1 MAEAA
6 TAGGGQGVVRKLP
19 DDLANQIAAGEV
31 VERPASVAKE
41 LIENAV
47 DASATRIR
55 IDVEGG
61 GIGLIRV
68 SDDGVGMTALDA
80 KLALERHATSKIATL
95 ADLARIQSYGFRGEA
110 LPSIASVSRFTLRTR
125 RRSDDAGTEVV
136 VEGGAAPRAQPC
148 GVAPGTTVEVRDLF
162 FNVPA
167 RRKFLRSLATESAHV
182 TEVAES
188 AALASP
194 ERTIILAR
202 EGRIVRE
209 WLRVA
214 DREQRVTAAFT
225 GETLAPC
232 RGKRG
237 PLRVE
242 AFLSRPERA
251 RAAATALTL
260 LVNGRVVRDRAL
272 ARAVAQAYGSVLD
285 PMRYPL
291 GAVYLD
297 LDPALVD
304 VNVHPQKAEV
314 RFADGRA
321 VGEALFKILA
331 DELSRA
337 FGFPVAV
344 RTWNR
349 ARTSDPARDV
359 PAVSSS
365 SEPPPALGT
374 DFPPIAGFAASP
386 SAASEEEPRLPW
398 SFPAGT
404 TRDPSGAALDF
415 AGGTGIAS
423 GAAAAPGVAAPG
435 TEIGGTEVRTYPL
448 LEPLASSRPSFGRL
462 SFIAQVK
469 QTYLICEGPD
479 GLYVLDQHAAAER
492 VTFHRLRTAYA
503 GRDIATQALLF
514 PVAVEVSASDVAF
527 VEEEQRV
534 LAEIGLDV
542 RAVGATTIAVHA
554 VPRLL
559 ARAKPENVV
568 RDLVAELT
576 RTGGRAF
583 SNAVD
588 LVLATMAC
596 HGSIRAGDRLSPEEA
611 AALLLSLDAVDFS
624 GHCPHGR
631 PIVTR
636 IGWDEL
642 ERKVGRR

>member
-1 MAEAA
+1 MAEGA
-6 TAGGGQGVVRKLP
+6 TAGAGQGVVRKLP

-47 DASATRIR
+47 DASATRVR

-68 SDDGVGMTALDA
+68 SDDGVGMTAVDA
-80 KLALERHATSKIATL
+80 ALSLERHATSKIASL

-125 RRSDDAGTEVV
+125 QRGDDAGTEVV
-136 VEGGAAPRAQPC
+136 VCGGAPPTIKPC
-148 GVAPGTTVEVRDLF
+148 GIAPGTTVEVRELF

-209 WLRVA
+209 WLRV
-214 DREQRVTAAFT
+214 DSREQRVASAF
-225 GETLAPC
+225 GDETLAPC
-232 RGKRG
+232 RGERG

-349 ARTSDPARDV
+349 ARPSDPARDF
-359 PAVSSS
+359 PTGAAAVAGSV
-365 SEPPPALGT
+365 EREFPTGAPGT
-374 DFPPIAGFAASP
+374 TVGAGTANSG
-386 SAASEEEPRLPW
+386 EPRLPW

-404 TRDPSGAALDF
+404 AREPFEHARELAGPPAVGPGAAE
-415 AGGTGIAS
+415 S
-423 GAAAAPGVAAPG
+423 G
-435 TEIGGTEVRTYPL
+435 TEIRAAEMRAYPL
-448 LEPLASSRPSFGRL
+448 LEPVTSGRPSFGRL
-462 SFIAQVK
+462 GFIAQVK

-479 GLYVLDQHAAAER
+479 GLYVIDQHAAAER

-514 PVAVEVSASDVAF
+514 PVTVEVTPSDVAF
-527 VEEEQRV
+527 VEEEQRA

-542 RAVGATTIAVHA
+542 RAVGPSTIAVHA
-554 VPRLL
+554 MPRLL

-568 RDLVAELT
+568 RDLIAELT

-596 HGSIRAGDRLSPEEA
+596 HGSIRAGDRLSSEEA
-611 AALLLSLDAVDFS
+611 TALLVSLDNVDFS

>member
-1 MAEAA
+1 MTDGSHEP
-6 TAGGGQGVVRKLP
+6 AGGDDVVRRLP

-47 DASATRIR
+47 DARATRIR

-68 SDDGVGMTALDA
+68 SDDGAGMTARDA

-95 ADLARIQSYGFRGEA
+95 DDLTRIQSYGFRGEA

-125 RRSDDAGTEVV
+125 RRVDDAGTEVI
-136 VEGGAAPRAQPC
+136 VEGGSAAVVKPC
-148 GVAPGTTVEVRDLF
+148 GIAPGTTVEVRDLF

-182 TEVAES
+182 TEVAEA

-194 ERTIILAR
+194 ERTLVLAR
-202 EGRIVRE
+202 EGRVVRE
-209 WLRVA
+209 WLRVES
-214 DREQRVTAAFT
+214 RQERVTAAF
-225 GETLAPC
+225 GDEVLAPC
-232 RGKRG
+232 RGERG

-251 RAAATALTL
+251 RAAASALTL

-297 LDPALVD
+297 IDPSLLD

-314 RFADGRA
+314 RFSDGRA
-321 VGEALFKILA
+321 VAEALFKILA
-331 DELSRA
+331 DELARA

-349 ARTSDPARDV
+349 ARATDPARDF
-359 PAVSSS
+359 PAVNMGA
-365 SEPPPALGT
+365 PG
-374 DFPPIAGFAASP
+374 PITATRDDDV
-386 SAASEEEPRLPW
+386 RLPW
-398 SFPAGT
+398 SFATGGGEASCDAGAVPPVAT
-404 TRDPSGAALDF
+404 SG
-415 AGGTGIAS
+415 
-423 GAAAAPGVAAPG
+423 
-435 TEIGGTEVRTYPL
+435 EREVHPYPL
-448 LEPLASSRPSFGRL
+448 FEPLTSPRPSFARL
-462 SFIAQVK
+462 SFVAQVK
-469 QTYLICEGPD
+469 QTYLLCEGID

-492 VTFHRLRTAYA
+492 VTFHRLRRAYV

-514 PVAVEVSASDVAF
+514 PVRVEVTPSDIAF
-527 VEEEQRV
+527 VEEEQRA

-542 RAVGATTIAVHA
+542 RAVGPTTLAVHA
-554 VPRLL
+554 MPRLL
-559 ARAKPENVV
+559 SRAKPENVV

-596 HGSIRAGDRLSPEEA
+596 HGSIRAGDRLSAVEA
-611 AALLLSLDAVDFS
+611 AALLASLDEVDFS

>member
-1 MAEAA
+1 M
-6 TAGGGQGVVRKLP
+6 TGGARLVEGEGVVHKLA

-41 LIENAV
+41 LVENAV
-47 DASATRIR
+47 DAGATRIR

-61 GIGLIRV
+61 GVGLLRV
-68 SDDGVGMTALDA
+68 SDDGTGMTPRDAL
-80 KLALERHATSKIATL
+80 LAMERHATSKIATL
-95 ADLARIQSYGFRGEA
+95 GDLARIASYGFRGEA

-125 RRSDDAGTEVV
+125 RRADEAGTEVH
-136 VEGGAAPRAQPC
+136 VEGGAPPGVKPC

-182 TEVAES
+182 TEVAEA

-194 ERTIILAR
+194 ERTIVLSR
-202 EGRIVRE
+202 EGR
-209 WLRVA
+209 
-214 DREQRVTAAFT
+214 
-225 GETLAPC
+225 C
-232 RGKRG
+232 RGERG

-251 RAAATALTL
+251 RAAASALAL
-260 LVNGRVVRDRAL
+260 FVNGRVVRDRAL
-272 ARAVAQAYGSVLD
+272 ARSVAQAYGSVLD

-297 LDPALVD
+297 IEPSLVD

-321 VGEALFKILA
+321 VSEALFKILA

-344 RTWNR
+344 RSWNR
-349 ARTSDPARDV
+349 ARPMDPPKDF
-359 PAVSSS
+359 PAVS
-365 SEPPPALGT
+365 PNV
-374 DFPPIAGFAASP
+374 P
-386 SAASEEEPRLPW
+386 SRPVGENDGEGRLPW
-398 SFPAGT
+398 AFTVPAGDSARAAGENGAST
-404 TRDPSGAALDF
+404 GSPGEDGSTGPTSNRSHDGGLDGITESSFIATAAL
-415 AGGTGIAS
+415 TGEPPVTPFGDAT
-423 GAAAAPGVAAPG
+423 PRP
-435 TEIGGTEVRTYPL
+435 YPL
-448 LEPLASSRPSFGRL
+448 LESLGTARPSFSRL

-469 QTYLICEGPD
+469 QTYLICEGGD

-492 VTFHRLRTAYA
+492 VTFHRLRKAYV

-514 PVAVEVSASDVAF
+514 PVTIEATASDVAF
-527 VEEEQRV
+527 VEEEQRA
-534 LAEIGLDV
+534 LAELGIDV
-542 RAVGATTIAVHA
+542 RPVGPSTLAVHA
-554 VPRLL
+554 MPRLL
-559 ARAKPENVV
+559 SRAKPESVV
-568 RDLVAELT
+568 RDLIAELT

-596 HGSIRAGDRLSPEEA
+596 HGSIRAGDRLSPVEA
-611 AALLLSLDAVDFS
+611 AALLTSLDDVDFS